1 MTEGAKMAVTTI
13 TKVYGVDDFKMYPV
27 TQDDDKGFTV
37 GEEIDG
43 VGVKSVSLTFEA
55 DEQELTGDEMTLDT
69 MSKIKS
75 ISVSAEVAKLNL
87 KAMALFSGG
96 YVKEDTDSATLSI
109 GSDASGKQD
118 YFQAQFQIKATDNKG
133 GDLHYIVYKAKATS
147 TPINGTEGDY
157 ATFTIDCKGVFT
169 THEFPGREE
178 GKTEQKLVDIKINAK
193 ETALAPVVDEPA
205 AVVASTRAKNS
216 DLA

>member
-1 MTEGAKMAVTTI
+1 MPVKKI

-27 TQDDDKGFTV
+27 TQDDNKGFTV
-37 GEEIDG
+37 GDEIDG
-43 VGVKSVSLTFEA
+43 VGVKTVSLTLEA
-55 DEQELTGDEMTLDT
+55 DEQDLTGDEITLDT
-69 MSKIKS
+69 ISKIKS
-75 ISVSAEVAKLNL
+75 ITVSTEVAKLNL
-87 KAMALFSGG
+87 DAMALFTGG

-109 GSDASGKQD
+109 GSDASGKQQ
-118 YFQAQFQIKATDNKG
+118 YFQAQFQIKATDNLG

-169 THEFPGREE
+169 DHQFPGRED
-178 GKTEQKLVDIKINAK
+178 GKTEQKLVDIKVNAK
-193 ETALAPVVDEPA
+193 ETALAPVVEEST
-205 AVVASTRAKNS
+205 AVVASTKSKNS